1 MLNLLIFLFIYF
13 YIFYFDLLD
22 LAKNGSCS
30 WFVPNVQ
37 SCRSFNQ
44 LLLLVFKAYLSINH
58 KLNFTFSFIC
68 ALLYTMKKQNK
79 LDKKT
84 RARLRE
90 LARVESVYN
99 LTGTASTYRG
109 FSIYSGMSTRSSS
122 INKSNS
128 YQNRLARFIDTGR
141 SQKIYN

>member
-1 MLNLLIFLFIYF
+1 M
-13 YIFYFDLLD
+13 LD